1 VAQLSLLEKLECK
14 IMLSTTPRVPP
25 TTAILEAVELQVL
38 EVPTVEELLDIKY
51 PHFSYDKTY
60 EEAFLEPL
68 FAV

>member
-1 VAQLSLLEKLECK
+1 
-14 IMLSTTPRVPP
+14 MLSTTPQVLP
-25 TTAILEAVELQVL
+25 TTAILEAIELQVL

-60 EEAFLEPL
+60 EEAYLEPL